1 MDFEP
6 WMLLVFPLF
15 FGMGWL
21 AARIDIKEL
30 VTESSA
36 LPRSYF
42 QGLNFLLNEQ
52 QDQAIDAFIEAVQND
67 PDTSELHLSL
77 IHI

>member
-1 MDFEP
+1 MFEFEL

-15 FGMGWL
+15 FVMGWL
-21 AARIDIKEL
+21 SARIDIKQL
-30 VTESSA
+30 LSESSA

-52 QDQAIDAFIEAVQND
+52 QDKAIE
-67 PDTSELHLSL
+67 
-77 IHI
+77 